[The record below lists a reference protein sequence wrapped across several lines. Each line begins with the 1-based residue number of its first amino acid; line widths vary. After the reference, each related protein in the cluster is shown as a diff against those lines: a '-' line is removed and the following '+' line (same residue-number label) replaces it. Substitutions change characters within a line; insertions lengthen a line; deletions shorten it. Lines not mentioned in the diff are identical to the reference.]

1 MVRSIV
7 SPTFS
12 SMLTRPFLSAV
23 LLIACTAFCA
33 GALLGQ
39 TGAPL
44 GQTGTPLG
52 QTGALLGRGGHG
64 SVRHLPPSLLAALN
78 VRAGTM
84 QHIALPTV
92 AQGQASGATPVD
104 HFRFAVVLGGKEVIA
119 DVRATEVRA
128 AGFRLLGRD
137 PSGLTDLPIGPCTT
151 YRGGLVGDIQS
162 RLAVSFAGGLLR
174 AVIIRDDGMWIVQPL
189 RDVVPTSSS
198 SYVVFQAPDCLPPA
212 GHCGVP
218 TAVAAPV
225 LPFPDSVY
233 ECELAL
239 EADYPLFQL
248 NNSSAAATQAEVL
261 GIVNAVDL
269 IYQGALTVAFQV
281 SQLIVDVAPD
291 PYTSANANALLGQM
305 RTNWNT
311 NYQSVGR
318 DTAHLFTGRQVGAN
332 TAGIVGL
339 AYTATTCDVPN
350 AYALSQTRW
359 SPNYALRVGLTAHE
373 FGHNFGAN
381 HCDTANNCNLMCS
394 SIGGCSGVA
403 STFGPTALSEM
414 NTYLQ
419 SVGCL
424 TLVPSL
430 PQISSATPVLLQ
442 TVGPEV
448 VALGG
453 SGFLGTTSVSLG
465 GQPLTGA
472 FQVISDVQIRVTPP
486 VGLSLGVHAAQVT
499 NPAGTSNAVFL
510 IYQGANPCRV
520 IAPIVT
526 QGGANFTWRLGGWQN
541 GTGYLG
547 VSLTDTTSQLQ
558 GFPVLNQF
566 LTLWVGPLDAR
577 GMAAVTVPV
586 IPAMLAGFPFY
597 SQLVDEV
604 TGTGTVRSSSL
615 VLRTLIY

>member
-7 SPTFS
+7 SPAFS
-12 SMLTRPFLSAV
+12 SMLPRPFLSAA

-33 GALLGQ
+33 GGLLGQ
-39 TGAPL
+39 GL
-44 GQTGTPLG
+44 GQG
-52 QTGALLGRGGHG
+52 QG
-64 SVRHLPPSLLAALN
+64 SGSPVRHLPPNLLAALN
-78 VRAGTM
+78 VTAGTI
-84 QHIALPTV
+84 QTIALPTM
-92 AQGQASGATPVD
+92 GQASTGGAAAVD
-104 HFRFAVVLGGKEVIA
+104 QFTFAVELGGKEVIA

-128 AGFRLLGRD
+128 PGFRLLQRD
-137 PSGLTDLPIGPCTT
+137 PTGLTELPIGPCTT
-151 YRGGLVGDIQS
+151 YRGGLLGDVHS
-162 RLAVSFAGGLLR
+162 RLAVSFADGVLR
-174 AVIIRDDGMWIVQPL
+174 GVIIREDGMWIVQPL
-189 RDVVPTSSS
+189 RDVVPTNSN
-198 SYVVFQAPDCLPPA
+198 SYVVFQAPDCLPTA
-212 GHCGVP
+212 GRCGVP
-218 TAVAAPV
+218 TTVASPA

-239 EADYPLFQL
+239 EADYPLYQL
-248 NNSSAAATQAEVL
+248 NNSNASATQAEVL
-261 GIVNAVDL
+261 GIVNAVDV

-281 SQLIVDVAPD
+281 TQLIVDVAPD
-291 PYTSANANALLGQM
+291 PYTSANANTLLGQM
-305 RTNWNT
+305 RANWNA
-311 NYQSVGR
+311 NHQSVGR
-318 DTAHLFTGRQVGAN
+318 DVAHLFTGRQVGAN
-332 TAGIVGL
+332 SAGIVGL

-373 FGHNFGAN
+373 LGHNFGAN
-381 HCDTANNCNLMCS
+381 HCDTATSCNLMCS
-394 SIGGCSGVA
+394 SIGGCTGVA

-424 TLVPSL
+424 TLVPSM
-430 PQISSATPVLLQ
+430 PQISSASPVMLQ
-442 TVGPEV
+442 TVGPEAV
-448 VALGG
+448 TLGG
-453 SGFLGTTSVSLG
+453 SGFLGTTNVSLG

-472 FQVISDVQIRVTPP
+472 YQVISDVQIRLTPP
-486 VGLSLGVHAAQVT
+486 VGLSLGVHSAQVT

-547 VSLTDTTSQLQ
+547 VSLTDTTGLLQ

-566 LTLWVGPLDAR
+566 LTLWAGPLDAR
-577 GMAAVTVPV
+577 GMAAVTVPAV
-586 IPAMLAGFPFY
+586 PAMLAGFPFY